1 MQKTTLA
8 FGAAALALSIVLTGC
23 ATTETP
29 SNERSSASASNEQ
42 GAANAADIMFVTMMI
57 PHHEQAVQMAD
68 IVLKTSDI
76 DPGVREVAENVAA
89 AQQPEI
95 DRMLSWLESWGV
107 EYDPD
112 AAAGHGAMG
121 GMLSEDD
128 LTALAAADP
137 DTMGQLFLS
146 QMIEHHEGAVEMAR
160 AALDGGSNADVI
172 ELAEQVV
179 ADQTAE
185 IAAMQDLLAR
195 R

>member
-23 ATTETP
+23 APAENA
-29 SNERSSASASNEQ
+29 SNERGSASTSREQ

-68 IVLKTSDI
+68 IVLATPDV
-76 DPGVREVAENVAA
+76 DPAVREVAENVAA

-95 DRMLSWLESWGV
+95 DRMLSWLKDWGV
-107 EYDPD
+107 AYDPD

-137 DTMGQLFLS
+137 DAMGQLFLS
-146 QMIEHHEGAVEMAR
+146 QMIEHHEGAVDMAQ
-160 AALDGGSNADVI
+160 AALEEGSNVDVI
-172 ELAEQVV
+172 GLAEQVV